1 MTPEARKQLKE
12 RHKQILDV
20 IQEYTAKHGYA
31 PSYREIC
38 ARTDITST
46 SMVNYYLEQLEEMGY
61 IERSENISRSLQL
74 KGAAQQ
80 KLNQVL
86 DGIKGAVEEVSRS
99 LTIPVVGRIVASEPV
114 PLPETDFSLFD
125 AESNIDI
132 PESLIPFNLQKE
144 NLFALE
150 VAGDSMIDAMVNDG
164 DIIIMRPTREARNG
178 EMVAVRLKDQNETTL
193 KHFYREGS
201 RVRLQPANP
210 TMAPIYVDSSTD
222 LEIQGSVVLVIRQ
235 LS

>member
-1 MTPEARKQLKE
+1 MAPKARKQLKE
-12 RHKQILDV
+12 RHKQVLDV
-20 IQEYTAKHGYA
+20 IQEYHAKHGYA

-61 IERSENISRSLQL
+61 IERGENISRSLTI
-74 KGAAQQ
+74 KGAAQE
-80 KLNQVL
+80 KVDQVL
-86 DGIKGAVEEVSRS
+86 GNVKEAVQELSQA
-99 LTIPVVGRIVASEPV
+99 LTIPVVGRIVASEPI
-114 PLPETDFSLFD
+114 PIPETDFALFD
-125 AESNIDI
+125 AESNVEI

-150 VAGDSMIDAMVNDG
+150 VDGDSMIDAMVNDG
-164 DIIIMRPTREARNG
+164 DLIIMKPTQEARNG

-193 KHFYREGS
+193 KHFYHEGN

-210 TMAPIYVDSSTD
+210 TMDPIYVDSSSD
-222 LEIQGSVVLVIRQ
+222 IEIQGSVVLVIRQ
-235 LS
+235 M

>member
-1 MTPEARKQLKE
+1 MAPKARKQLKE
-12 RHKQILDV
+12 RHKQVLDV

-61 IERSENISRSLQL
+61 IERSENISRSLQI
-74 KGAAQQ
+74 KDAAHEKVNKVLGNVQQ
-80 KLNQVL
+80 
-86 DGIKGAVEEVSRS
+86 AVQEISNS
-99 LTIPVVGRIVASEPV
+99 LTIPIVGRIVASEPV
-114 PLPETDFSLFD
+114 PIPSSDFALFD
-125 AESNIDI
+125 AESNIQV
-132 PESLIPFNLQKE
+132 PESLIPFNMQKE

-150 VAGDSMIDAMVNDG
+150 VDGDSMIDAMVNDG
-164 DIIIMRPTREARNG
+164 DVIIMKPAKIAQNG

-193 KHFYREGS
+193 KHFYHEGD

-210 TMAPIYVDSSTD
+210 TMDPIYVDSSSD

-235 LS
+235 M

>member
-1 MTPEARKQLKE
+1 MTSKAQKQLKD
-12 RHKQILDV
+12 RHKQVLEV
-20 IQEYTAKHGYA
+20 IQDYTSKHGYA

-61 IERSENISRSLQL
+61 IERSENISRSLQI
-74 KGAAQQ
+74 KDTAQE
-80 KLNQVL
+80 KVGQVL
-86 DGIKGAVEEVSRS
+86 DNVKQAVEEISNS

-114 PLPETDFSLFD
+114 PIPDTDFALFD
-125 AESNIDI
+125 AESNIDV
-132 PESLIPFNLQKE
+132 PESLIPFNMQKE

-150 VAGDSMIDAMVNDG
+150 VDGDSMIDAMVNDG
-164 DIIIMRPTREARNG
+164 DLIIMRPTLEAQNG

-193 KHFYREGS
+193 KHFYHEGD

-210 TMAPIYVDSSTD
+210 TMDPIYVDSSSD

-235 LS
+235 M